1 LLREKPPLK
10 GLVKPL
16 LITFFDEGLNIL
28 GYFVDEK

>member
-10 GLVKPL
+10 GLVRPVL
-16 LITFFDEGLNIL
+16 VTFFDDGLKML